1 MEKPIEYYTRSNG
14 EKVKISE
21 MNTEHILNALGKSY
35 RDIFTSQN
43 KDELSEKLKS
53 INNLKEE
60 VYKRINKFNDELGE

>member
-1 MEKPIEYYTRSNG
+1 MKEENYHIRSNG
-14 EKVKISE
+14 EKIKISE
-21 MNTEHILNALGKSY
+21 MNTEHILIALGKSY

>member
-1 MEKPIEYYTRSNG
+1 MKQEKYYTRSNG

>member
-1 MEKPIEYYTRSNG
+1 MKQEKYYTRSNG

-60 VYKRINKFNDELGE
+60 VYKRINKFNDELGD

>member
-1 MEKPIEYYTRSNG
+1 
-14 EKVKISE
+14 